1 MGVSLLAAGLGA
13 ASSLYGGYQSSKAAK
28 EAAAAQQ
35 AGLKKGINA
44 SNQYY
49 GEAQNYLSPYVES
62 GTTNLNLMNNIVGN
76 NGTDAQGSALSQ
88 YQSSPSANLL
98 QQVQNEA
105 LRQTAGQWAS
115 NGSYRSGSM
124 IQDLSNRQSQNAL
137 NDYYNWQNTVSGLA
151 TSGQNAATNAS
162 NLASNQGNNL
172 LQAYTNVGNAQA
184 SGITGSAS
192 AWNNALG
199 NAGQY
204 AANYLGKT
212 SQSNDFSDFFK
223 STQPATLSSGGWST
237 TTTPTANGLPNYLSS
252 FLR

>member
-1 MGVSLLAAGLGA
+1 MAASLLAAGLGA

-28 EAAAAQQ
+28 QAASAQTSAINQ
-35 AGLKKGINA
+35 GINA

-49 GEAQNYLSPYVES
+49 QTAQNYLSPYVES

-76 NGTDAQGSALSQ
+76 NGTDAQSSALSQ

-105 LRQTAGQWAS
+105 LRKTAGQWAS

-124 IQDLSNRQSQNAL
+124 IQDLSNRQSQNSL

-151 TSGQNAATNAS
+151 TSGQNAATTAS
-162 NLASNQGNNL
+162 GLASNQGQNL
-172 LQAYTNVGNAQA
+172 LSAYSSLGNAQA
-184 SGITGSAS
+184 SGITGSAT

-199 NAGQY
+199 NTGNYLQ
-204 AANYLGKT
+204 NYLGKT

-223 STQPATLSSGGWST
+223 KSSSQ
-237 TTTPTANGLPNYLSS
+237 NSS
-252 FLR
+252 IAG